1 MNKGKWSSLSPLFA
15 LLFLLAAII
24 ACDIGT
30 DSGDVHAS
38 RGIEAFLAGRYD
50 EGIEELLQAIELGV
64 TQYDLEEL
72 YTILGNGYN
81 ELELYNEA
89 IDAHEKAIELNPD
102 LYEAWVN
109 LGITYRHIGDLEQA
123 EEHYKIALSIEPDY
137 AELHSSI
144 GALYIFKAEPEL
156 GIESLERAVE
166 LDPQLASA
174 HANLALAYAMVGR
187 FEEAE
192 ASLHQATVLG
202 YDKWAVIQ
210 ERVDSLKAFQG
221 QE

>member
-1 MNKGKWSSLSPLFA
+1 MNKGKWSSSSPLIA

-30 DSGDVHAS
+30 SSGDAHAS
-38 RGIEAFLAGRYD
+38 RGIEAFQAGRYD
-50 EGIEELLQAIELGV
+50 EGNEELLQAIELGV
-64 TQYDLEEL
+64 TRYDLEEL
-72 YTILGNGYN
+72 YTVLGNSYD
-81 ELELYNEA
+81 ELELYDEA

-102 LYEAWVN
+102 FYEAWVN
-109 LGITYRHIGDLEQA
+109 LGITYRHMGDLDQA
-123 EEHYKIALSIEPDY
+123 EEHYNKALSIEPDY

-144 GALYIFKAEPEL
+144 GALHIFRVEPEL
-156 GIESLERAVE
+156 AIESLERATD

-192 ASLHQATVLG
+192 SSLHQATVLG
-202 YDKWAVIQ
+202 YDKWTVIQ
-210 ERVDSLKAFQG
+210 ERIDSLKAFQG